1 MAKPNQIAGIDCD
14 ASGAAGIRL
23 VLMFRLDEMC
33 ALRNDALDSGDSEGV
48 HDMRVASR
56 RLRSALRD
64 FMPYLSKRHLTSS
77 LHEIKIVADAL
88 GRVRD
93 QDVAVLALEKL
104 AQKAPPLVVAGINRF
119 AELRRQKREA
129 ARAALLR
136 TLDPNTLA
144 ALRSSFANSLE
155 AAIAPK
161 GRKKSKQ
168 EARNA
173 TQVTYRDVARMT
185 ILNRLEDL
193 EKLSDSLY
201 HPLTIKPLHRMR
213 IAAKRLRYAIELF
226 EPCWGQQATM
236 FAKKVAGLQSSL
248 GELHDC
254 DLWID
259 NFGSDLSEA
268 EKQTGTSGAEPVED
282 DHAAASIWLLG
293 HFVRLRTKHFRNALA
308 RWYEWETRDFSAHL
322 RNTLVAELPEPSVAS
337 NGKPPDEVAN
347 ALVASAGET

>member
-1 MAKPNQIAGIDCD
+1 MAHPKQIGIYCD
-14 ASGAAGIRL
+14 ASAASGIRL
-23 VLMFRLDEMC
+23 VLMFRLEEMC
-33 ALRNDALDSGDSEGV
+33 SLRDDALDAGDPEGV

-64 FMPYLSKRHLTSS
+64 FLPYLSKRHIAKS
-77 LHEIKIVADAL
+77 LHEIKNVADAL

-93 QDVAVLALEKL
+93 QDVALLALDKL
-104 AQKAPPLVVAGINRF
+104 AHKAPPLVVASINRF
-119 AELRRQKREA
+119 AELRRQKREE

-136 TLDPNTLA
+136 TLDANTLA

-155 AAIAPK
+155 AAIAAA

-168 EARNA
+168 EARNG
-173 TQVTYRDVARMT
+173 TLVSYRDLARMT

-201 HPLTIKPLHRMR
+201 YPLSIKPLHRMR

-226 EPCWGQQATM
+226 ENCWGQQAAI
-236 FAKKVAGLQSSL
+236 FAKKVAVLQSSL

-259 NFGSDLSEA
+259 DLGKDLSQV
-268 EKQTGTSGAEPVED
+268 EKQRGTSGAEAAED
-282 DHAAASIWLLG
+282 DHAAAYIWLLG

-308 RWYEWETRDFSAHL
+308 HWYEWETRDFSAHL
-322 RNTLVAELPEPSVAS
+322 RNTLVAELPESSASS
-337 NGKPPDEVAN
+337 NGKASGEVAD
-347 ALVASAGET
+347 ALAASAGET